1 HVPPPGHESRDEPS
15 ARGGVHGMT
24 AGKIPRSEH
33 EVRALGKDRIYH
45 ARDLLWPLTAVPVE
59 EDSNASVQRHGAEPR
74 EARRSV
80 AAPRLADHAGSGI
93 ARHAGRR
100 VSRAVVHDDHLGDRV
115 ARRSTDKIADHGGL
129 VQRRYD
135 QDRLHPALAR
145 SRKLGSQP
153 TAPLSFTAAA
163 IASGATS
170 KSLAHTGIVHGSE
183 RKKL

>member
-1 HVPPPGHESRDEPS
+1 MTPS
-15 ARGGVHGMT
+15 KAS
-24 AGKIPRSEH
+24 RSEDQ
-33 EVRALGKDRIYH
+33 VRTFVEDRIH
-45 ARDLLWPLTAVPVE
+45 HPRDLLGSLTAVAIE
-59 EDSNASVQRHGAEPR
+59 KDRNANIHRQRAKPC
-74 EARRSV
+74 EASSSV
-80 AAPRLADHAGSGI
+80 AAPGFTDHVGSGI
-93 ARHAGRR
+93 ARNAGRR
-100 VSRAVVHDDHLGDRV
+100 VGRAVVHDDHLGDRV
-115 ARRSTDKIADHGGL
+115 ARRSTDEIADHGGL